1 MSCGVGHRSGSDLA
15 LLLLWCRPAATAPI
29 WPLAWEPPYA
39 TGVALEK
46 TERTNE
52 KKNQP
57 PDWDKTF
64 ATDATDKGLIL
75 KYTNSSYNTT

>member
-1 MSCGVGHRSGSDLA
+1 MYIKGN
-15 LLLLWCRPAATAPI
+15 
-29 WPLAWEPPYA
+29 Y
-39 TGVALEK
+39 K
-46 TERTNE
+46 QTNE